1 MPQTRTKNLL
11 DAIDPKENK
20 KISKFISLA
29 RNLFQEYKLLVL
41 IIMSI
46 FAFRSSVLDWN
57 QVSTES
63 MSPTIIEGDRVF
75 VEKSAYDFALPFT
88 NWKAIEMDNP
98 SRGEIVVFK
107 KSDSSQ
113 LLIKRIVG
121 LPEETI
127 EIVNNK
133 VIANKVQADYKP
145 LQSESFNH
153 LDLYTRTQNEFAL
166 EIFEDAK
173 HSIMIQ
179 KKTDHTF
186 ANSKPV
192 HIPKPLWYEPIS
204 TKTDF
209 PGLPG

>member
-1 MPQTRTKNLL
+1 M
-11 DAIDPKENK
+11 DPKENK

-98 SRGEIVVFK
+98 SRGEIVVLRN
-107 KSDSSQ
+107 Q
-113 LLIKRIVG
+113 
-121 LPEETI
+121 T
-127 EIVNNK
+127 
-133 VIANKVQADYKP
+133 
-145 LQSESFNH
+145 
-153 LDLYTRTQNEFAL
+153 
-166 EIFEDAK
+166 
-173 HSIMIQ
+173 
-179 KKTDHTF
+179 
-186 ANSKPV
+186 
-192 HIPKPLWYEPIS
+192 
-204 TKTDF
+204 
-209 PGLPG
+209 